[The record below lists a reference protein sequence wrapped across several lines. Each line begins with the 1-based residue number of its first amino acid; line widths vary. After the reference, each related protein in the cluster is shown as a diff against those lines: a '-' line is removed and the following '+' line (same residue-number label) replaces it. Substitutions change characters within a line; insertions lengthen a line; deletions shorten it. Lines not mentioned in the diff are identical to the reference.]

1 MPNPSGRSGRTG
13 PYGLSPLRARV
24 TPLILALGLAL
35 GMAAPASHAAPAETI
50 QLNFVNAEIQS
61 VIKTVGEHTGKNFI
75 LDPRVTGNVTIV
87 SPSPVPRADLY
98 PIFLSVLRS
107 NGFAA
112 VEQNG
117 FVRIVPE
124 TDAKI
129 AGSPT
134 GREALAAKGDRIVT
148 YVFQLQNESAV
159 QLVTTLRPL
168 VSPNN
173 FIAAYPGNNAI
184 VITDYAENVR
194 RIQRI
199 IQSVD
204 QPSGGETQLFKL
216 KYAQANDVV
225 SLLARVV
232 PELAPNP
239 ATPGALPR
247 ANVAVDTRTN
257 SLIVRSDG
265 GSILQRIR
273 KLVAD
278 LDQPTNAVTTQVV
291 YLKNADAI
299 KVAETLRA
307 LLAANQSAAPSSTP
321 AAAGS
326 GTGAPAAGGA
336 TASSPAATPSLI
348 QAFKETNSLVIAAPE
363 PTFRNLKEVI
373 DKLDARRAQ
382 VYIEALVAEVSGSV
396 ASELGIQWQGLSGLG
411 NDGTR
416 LIGGTN
422 FNTSASGP
430 TGASQGNIITAASQ
444 GVAGLGNLGPGL
456 NLGVINGTIR
466 VPGTNGTVE
475 LLNLGLLVKALET
488 DGKANILSVPSTMT
502 LDNEEA
508 SITVG
513 QNIPVATGSYTVQSG
528 GVQSPF
534 QTIERKDIG
543 LKLKVRPTIAE
554 GGTVKLIISQ
564 EVSSLAGTA
573 TASREPILNK
583 RSIDST
589 VLVEDGA
596 VVVLGGLMQ
605 DDASGGVDKV
615 PFLGDLPLIGNAFKY
630 QNRKSIKTNLM
641 VFIRP
646 KVLRDGA
653 ATTTFSSERY
663 DFIRNQQGATVATES
678 PVLNVPGGP
687 QLPAK

>member
-1 MPNPSGRSGRTG
+1 MPTFACTTLRSLTF
-13 PYGLSPLRARV
+13 AA
-24 TPLILALGLAL
+24 ALTVAASAVL
-35 GMAAPASHAAPAETI
+35 AAPAGETI

-129 AGSPT
+129 AGNPT

-148 YVFQLQNESAV
+148 YVFTLAHESAV
-159 QLVTTLRPL
+159 QLATTLRPL

-173 FIAAYPGNNAI
+173 FIAAYPGNNSI
-184 VITDYAENVR
+184 VITDYAENIK
-194 RIQRI
+194 RIARI

-204 QPSGGETQLFKL
+204 QPSGGETQVFKL
-216 KYAQANDVV
+216 KYGQANDIAN
-225 SLLARVV
+225 LLARVV
-232 PELAPNP
+232 PEMSPNP

-247 ANVAVDTRTN
+247 ANVAVDSRTN
-257 SLIVRSDG
+257 SLIVRADG
-265 GSILQRIR
+265 GSTLQRIR
-273 KLVAD
+273 KLVSD
-278 LDQPTNAVTTQVV
+278 LDTQTSATMTQVI
-291 YLKNADAI
+291 YLKNADATR
-299 KVAETLRA
+299 VAETLRA
-307 LLAANQSAAPSSTP
+307 LLSASATQASSSAP
-321 AAAGS
+321 AAAAPAS
-326 GTGAPAAGGA
+326 AGTGSASTA
-336 TASSPAATPSLI
+336 ASSNTAPTSSHI
-348 QAFKETNSLVIAAPE
+348 QAFKETNSLVITAPE
-363 PTFRNLKEVI
+363 PIFRNLKEVI

-396 ASELGIQWQGLSGLG
+396 ASELGIQWQGLSGL
-411 NDGTR
+411 NNNGTR
-416 LIGGTN
+416 VIGGTN
-422 FNTSASGP
+422 FNTSTTGP
-430 TGASQGNIITAASQ
+430 TGGSQGNIVTATTQ

-456 NLGVINGTIR
+456 NVGIVNGTIR
-466 VPGTNGTVE
+466 IPGTNGTVE

-543 LKLKVRPTIAE
+543 LKLKVRPTISEA
-554 GGTVKLIISQ
+554 GTVKLVISQ
-564 EVSSLAGTA
+564 EVSSLAGTSGG
-573 TASREPILNK
+573 SREPILNK

-605 DDASGGVDKV
+605 DDASGGIDKV
-615 PFLGDLPLIGNAFKY
+615 PFFGDLPIIGNAFKY
-630 QNRKSIKTNLM
+630 QNRKNIKTNLM

-646 KVLRDGA
+646 KVLRDGSS
-653 ATTTFSSERY
+653 TTTFSSERY
-663 DFIRNQQGATVATES
+663 EFIRNQQGAAIAADA
-678 PVLNVPGGP
+678 PILNVPAGP
-687 QLPAK
+687 QLPTR